1 MPQKSPRHL
10 PTDRMARA
18 RCRINEGRLRMWYE
32 LVRIQDI
39 RDHADKSISE
49 EITGGLTGI
58 PLYHGSK

>member
-1 MPQKSPRHL
+1 
-10 PTDRMARA
+10 MARA

-32 LVRIQDI
+32 LVRIQEI